1 MLFNDGCEPAVKST
15 SSVDKPSLSSLP
27 SVSSIFRDDRLWFA
41 CQASV
46 SGHQNF
52 LEYHPFWRLAFRAA
66 LTFDLAL
73 FVQDQLASTTSGPTL
88 RVANQQVRR
97 LIRGVP
103 QCSLRAYCPSSR

>member
-1 MLFNDGCEPAVKST
+1 MLGQKISFPIEPLTHPLTDRHGQICTST
-15 SSVDKPSLSSLP
+15 DTLCFSFRYKFKNYKPP
-27 SVSSIFRDDRLWFA
+27 RF
-41 CQASV
+41 
-46 SGHQNF
+46 
-52 LEYHPFWRLAFRAA
+52 YKAA

-73 FVQDQLASTTSGPTL
+73 FVQDQLASSTSGPTL